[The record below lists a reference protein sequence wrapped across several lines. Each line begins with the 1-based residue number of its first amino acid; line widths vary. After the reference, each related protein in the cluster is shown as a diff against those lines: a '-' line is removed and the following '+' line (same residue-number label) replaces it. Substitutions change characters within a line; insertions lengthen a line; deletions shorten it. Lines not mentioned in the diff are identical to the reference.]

1 MPKKDTG
8 VNLKDLKNSVIE
20 LLYQVKAQDK
30 LDRIQ
35 TQLHTINDILNKY
48 DKKWEN
54 LVDNLSL
61 VLTKGSKRYYTSIV
75 DDIFD
80 NINKYTEEEK
90 QRIETVLQT
99 VIQIANEGLWDE
111 IKKIINIGK

>member
-20 LLYQVKAQDK
+20 LLYQVKTQDK

-54 LVDNLSL
+54 LVDDLSL
-61 VLTKGSKRYYTSIV
+61 VLTKGSKRYYTSII